1 MLKFIEQ
8 IKEQFHFKNGVINV
22 ILDYSLKA
30 TKGEFN
36 EKFIEKV
43 CYSLQ
48 SQKVSDTY
56 DAILSL
62 SNRSYELNRKRKG
75 KKTVSISAGT
85 EVNKESNSEEK
96 EENQPSRADLDKIRK
111 EFGL

>member
-1 MLKFIEQ
+1 M
-8 IKEQFHFKNGVINV
+8 INV

-75 KKTVSISAGT
+75 KKTVSISAET